1 MSTARTAPATRT
13 PRTTRADAAT
23 TDRITRAAADLFGW
37 DDLHPAQLEA
47 IEAVVA
53 GRDTLGVMPTGF
65 GKSAI
70 YQVAGAVLD
79 GPTVV
84 VSPLIALQ
92 ADQVAGLVGR
102 PDAPPAV
109 AINSGHT
116 DAENDEGWDRLAAGD
131 VTYVFLA
138 PEQLARDETVERLRA
153 ADVALVV
160 VDEAHCVSSWG
171 HDFRP
176 DYLHL
181 GEIVE
186 RLGRPPVLALTAT
199 GSGPV
204 RDEIVERLRLRDPL
218 VLSRGFDRPN
228 LSLEVVRHED
238 ADEKFRA
245 VVEQVAGSTTPGI
258 VYVATRKAT
267 EAYAEAIAERCPDRT
282 VVGYHGGQRSAERG
296 ELHERFHAGEVDV
309 VVATSAFG
317 MGIDKPDVRFVVHA
331 DVPDSLDAYYQEI
344 GRAGRDGEP
353 ATATLHYRP
362 EDLSLRSFFASGL
375 PGRADLRDV
384 FTALSAAGRP
394 VTRREVADQLALGS
408 RSVSRL
414 IDLLL
419 EAGALTESADGFEPV
434 AGLDAVAAARSA
446 REVAQTRERVE
457 RSRIDMMR
465 TYAEAAGC
473 RRRFLLGYFG
483 EDSPER
489 CGACDLCAAVERDE
503 EARSGAEEARSG
515 AEAAQATDAAPP
527 AFETDTRVVHPTWG
541 EGTVMGTDDD
551 RMTVFFES
559 EGYKVLAVADVV
571 ERGLLA
577 PVDEPR

>member
-1 MSTARTAPATRT
+1 MSTARTRRSTPTHSDTRT
-13 PRTTRADAAT
+13 T
-23 TDRITRAAADLFGW
+23 TDTDTKRITRAAADLFGW

-53 GRDTLGVMPTGF
+53 GRDTLAIMPTGF

-70 YQVAGAVLD
+70 YQVAGAVL
-79 GPTVV
+79 GAPVVV

-92 ADQVAGLVGR
+92 ADQVAGLIGR
-102 PDAPPAV
+102 PDAPAAV
-109 AINSGHT
+109 AVNSGRT
-116 DAENDEGWDRLAAGD
+116 DAENDESWDRLTAGEI
-131 VTYVFLA
+131 TYVFLA
-138 PEQLARDETVERLRA
+138 PEQLARDETVDRLRDA
-153 ADVALVV
+153 GVGLVV

-186 RLGRPPVLALTAT
+186 RLGRPGVLALTAT

-204 RDEIVERLRLRDPL
+204 RDEIVERLRLDDPL
-218 VLSRGFDRPN
+218 ILSRGFDRPN
-228 LSLEVVRHED
+228 LRLEVVRHED
-238 ADEKFRA
+238 DDEKIRA
-245 VVEQVAGSTTPGI
+245 VVDQVADEVTPGI
-258 VYVATRKAT
+258 VYVATRRET
-267 EAYAEAIAERCPDRT
+267 ESYTAEIAERCPDRT

-353 ATATLHYRP
+353 ALATLHYRA

-375 PGRADLRDV
+375 PRRSELRAV
-384 FTALSAAGRP
+384 FTALEAAGRP
-394 VTRREVADQLALGS
+394 ATRREVSDQLALGS
-408 RSVSRL
+408 RTVSRL

-419 EAGALTESADGFEPV
+419 EAGTLAESTDGFEV
-434 AGLDAVAAARSA
+434 VGDFDARGAAEAARSIA
-446 REVAQTRERVE
+446 KTRERVE
-457 RSRIDMMR
+457 KSRIDMMR
-465 TYAEAAGC
+465 TFAEAPGC
-473 RRRFLLGYFG
+473 RRRRLLGYFG

-489 CGACDLCAAVERDE
+489 CGNCDDCERAESEPGGDGVTGSADGTPDPAVFP
-503 EARSGAEEARSG
+503 
-515 AEAAQATDAAPP
+515 TDA
-527 AFETDTRVVHPTWG
+527 RVTHAAWG
-541 EGTVMGTDDD
+541 EGTVMSTDGD
-551 RMTVFFES
+551 RVTVFFES
-559 EGYKVLAVADVV
+559 EGYKVLGVTDVV
-571 ERGLLA
+571 EHDLLTL
-577 PVDEPR
+577 V

>member
-1 MSTARTAPATRT
+1 MDPCHTDPEDTMSTARTARTARTKATAT
-13 PRTTRADAAT
+13 PTE
-23 TDRITRAAADLFGW
+23 RITRAAADLFGW

-47 IEAVVA
+47 IESVVA
-53 GRDTLGVMPTGF
+53 GRDTLAVMPTGF

-79 GPTVV
+79 GPTVI

-102 PDAPPAV
+102 PDAPPA
-109 AINSGHT
+109 ADINSGHT
-116 DAENDEGWDRLAAGD
+116 EAENDESWRRLAAGE
-131 VTYVFLA
+131 VTYLFLA
-138 PEQLARDETVERLRA
+138 PEQLARDETVDRLRDA
-153 ADVALVV
+153 GVALVV

-199 GSGPV
+199 GSVPV
-204 RDEIVERLRLRDPL
+204 RDEVVERLRLDDPL
-218 VLSRGFDRPN
+218 VLSRGFDRAN
-228 LSLEVVRHED
+228 LALEVVRHEGED
-238 ADEKFRA
+238 DKMRA
-245 VVEQVAGSTTPGI
+245 VVDQVAASSTPGI
-258 VYVATRKAT
+258 VYVATRKET
-267 EAYAEAIAERCPDRT
+267 ESYAAAIADRCPDRT

-296 ELHERFHAGEVDV
+296 ELHERFHSGEVDV

-331 DVPDSLDAYYQEI
+331 DVPESLDAYYQEI
-344 GRAGRDGEP
+344 GRAGRDGET
-353 ATATLHYRP
+353 AVATLHYRP

-394 VTRREVADQLALGS
+394 VTRAEVAGQLALGT
-408 RSVSRL
+408 RTVSRL

-419 EAGALTESADGFEPV
+419 EAGALTESADGFE
-434 AGLDAVAAARSA
+434 AVADLEAADAAAAA
-446 REVAQTRERVE
+446 REVAETRERVSS
-457 RSRIDMMR
+457 SRIEMMR
-465 TYAEAAGC
+465 TYAEASGC

-483 EDSPER
+483 EDSPDR
-489 CGACDLCAAVERDE
+489 CGNCDLCDAAGDR
-503 EARSGAEEARSG
+503 AEEARSG
-515 AEAAQATDAAPP
+515 GDDTRPADTAPP
-527 AFETDTRVVHPTWG
+527 AFATDARVVHATWG
-541 EGTVMGTDDD
+541 EGTVMSTDDD

-559 EGYKVLAVADVV
+559 EGYKVLGVADVV
-571 ERGLLA
+571 ERGLLTPA
-577 PVDEPR
+577 

>member
-1 MSTARTAPATRT
+1 MSTTTRPARTRTSTARTSTART
-13 PRTTRADAAT
+13 D
-23 TDRITRAAADLFGW
+23 DISRAAADLFGW
-37 DDLHPAQLEA
+37 TDLHPAQLEA
-47 IEAVVA
+47 LEAVVA
-53 GRDTLGVMPTGF
+53 GRDTLAVMPTGF

-116 DAENDEGWDRLAAGD
+116 DAENDEGWERLAAGE

-138 PEQLARDETVERLRA
+138 PEQLARDETVDRLRDA
-153 ADVALVV
+153 GVALVV

-181 GEIVE
+181 GEVVE
-186 RLGRPPVLALTAT
+186 RLGGPTVLALTAT

-204 RDEIVERLRLRDPL
+204 RDEIVERLRLDDPL
-218 VLSRGFDRPN
+218 VLSHGFDRPN

-238 ADEKFRA
+238 DDEKARA
-245 VVEQVAGSTTPGI
+245 VVEQVAASTSPGI

-267 EAYAEAIAERCPDRT
+267 EDYAAAIAERCPDRT

-331 DVPDSLDAYYQEI
+331 DVPDSLDSYYQEI
-344 GRAGRDGEP
+344 GRAGRDGDP

-375 PGRADLRDV
+375 PGRADLRGV

-394 VTRREVADQLALGS
+394 VRRSEVSDQLALGA
-408 RSVSRL
+408 RTVSRL

-419 EAGALTESADGFEPV
+419 EGGALSESSKGFEPV
-434 AGLDAVAAARSA
+434 DGFDARSA
-446 REVAQTRERVE
+446 AEAARGVAETRDRVE
-457 RSRIDMMR
+457 RSRIEMMR
-465 TYAEAAGC
+465 TFAEAPGC
-473 RRRFLLGYFG
+473 RRHFLLGYFG
-483 EDSPER
+483 EESPER
-489 CGACDLCAAVERDE
+489 CGNCDGCRAAEKAGE
-503 EARSGAEEARSG
+503 TQEAREGG
-515 AEAAQATDAAPP
+515 QDGVTDTAPP
-527 AFETDTRVVHPTWG
+527 AFAPDARVVHATWG
-541 EGTVMGTDDD
+541 EGTVMSTDAD

-559 EGYKVLAVADVV
+559 EGYKVLAVADVLAR
-571 ERGLLA
+571 ELLTPA
-577 PVDEPR
+577 